1 MSNTINPYVSSRSD
15 LQRQVTP
22 TDKEDDGQRPDQK
35 KANIAQHGNG
45 LNPSDNDSKTAHE
58 KVEQAAK
65 EEHATNVDA
74 GARATTGFG
83 NALGEVADVGA
94 SVSNEGIAD
103 GSAPQPLEGLTPD
116 EQQLIYRYFPESPS
130 LKLRLYKPDMSTNKV
145 DPGSVGSRVD
155 IRG

>member
-1 MSNTINPYVSSRSD
+1 MSNTINPYASSRSD
-15 LQRQVTP
+15 LQRPVTP
-22 TDKEDDGQRPDQK
+22 TEKEDDGQRPDQK

-65 EEHATNVDA
+65 EEQTTNIDTGARTAGFSNTIGDA
-74 GARATTGFG
+74 GASI
-83 NALGEVADVGA
+83 L
-94 SVSNEGIAD
+94 SEGVAD

-130 LKLRLYKPDMSTNKV
+130 LNMRLYKPDMSTNKV